1 MAFGFVARTVPGRP
15 CLAEDGACR
24 DRYRSFSIV
33 AEVENPDGDAEGIL
47 VTLGGETGGFAFL
60 VLDRKPIF
68 IYSWLG
74 LEKYTIASS
83 DPLPRG
89 SCTIRF
95 DFAYDGGGAGK
106 GGTGT
111 LSVNEKTVAEGR
123 LEKTVPI
130 HFSTDDTFDVGE
142 DWGTPVSS
150 TYTPPFTFT
159 GTLKKVTVQTENQ

>member
-1 MAFGFVARTVPGRP
+1 MDVERSEF
-15 CLAEDGACR
+15 LAGTGLVSTRAKPSLPNPR
-24 DRYRSFSIV
+24 LWRRSKV
-33 AEVENPDGDAEGIL
+33 
-47 VTLGGETGGFAFL
+47 AFL
-60 VLDRKPIF
+60 VLDRKPTF

-74 LEKYTIASS
+74 LENFTIASS

-95 DFAYDGGGAGK
+95 DFAYDGVGPGK

-130 HFSTDDTFDVGE
+130 LCST
-142 DWGTPVSS
+142 
-150 TYTPPFTFT
+150 T
-159 GTLKKVTVQTENQ
+159 GK